1 MIVVEELERAP
12 YRLPARARTTDPDVI
27 GALAPPWRPFVFDDQ
42 DNPRRQRPLY
52 RARRGDPD
60 ADAVPLL
67 VVAAVVALDDPQ
79 GPRRVLWRGRTTAPD
94 LAQYQPAWTKFAYDE
109 PPGPRREVIR
119 SRTVDPDLVGRPLL
133 PRFAFLDET
142 VQFPHR
148 VIMRSRQGDPD
159 PILMP
164 ITVIQPGVFIE
175 DSGVLSRRIPP
186 IVRTLRDVDI
196 TLGFWFPTLVSP
208 SFGVVWSIAN
218 RGKAGAVA
226 TASIAPSQD
235 AVFQTRLRSM
245 YFGLSGPAIGS
256 ATAVVRDGQP
266 GIGAIIFQADL
277 YTAANNRDV
286 VSLPEVDLRATAG
299 NVLTVEFLAGTP
311 SDFQEVSAQGDLIL
325 LGTPYGD

>member
-1 MIVVEELERAP
+1 
-12 YRLPARARTTDPDVI
+12 
-27 GALAPPWRPFVFDDQ
+27 
-42 DNPRRQRPLY
+42 
-52 RARRGDPD
+52 
-60 ADAVPLL
+60 
-67 VVAAVVALDDPQ
+67 
-79 GPRRVLWRGRTTAPD
+79 
-94 LAQYQPAWTKFAYDE
+94 
-109 PPGPRREVIR
+109 
-119 SRTVDPDLVGRPLL
+119 
-133 PRFAFLDET
+133 
-142 VQFPHR
+142 
-148 VIMRSRQGDPD
+148 MRSRQGDPD